1 MKKIELRLLKYMAAL
16 VTAVMALTM
25 VSCGSDDDETAY
37 LEVGKTDY
45 VEVEY
50 SVDLSEAWYR
60 FYDISVSYTGRDGVI
75 RYENFEADRDVK
87 FRVDYDVAPR
97 DMQFTVI
104 ASPKAESPQIDD
116 DRDVIFDQNCSIKVK
131 GYTFA
136 NQRTMLD
143 YLHRD
148 PDRYTVAPGNMS
160 RQLEQDLVLFTATC
174 RLD

>member
-1 MKKIELRLLKYMAAL
+1 MKKIGFKVLKA
-16 VTAVMALTM
+16 VTALMMTALAP
-25 VSCGSDDDETAY
+25 VLASCGSDDDETAY
-37 LEVGKTDY
+37 LEVGRTDY

-50 SVDLSEAWYR
+50 SVDLSEAWYG
-60 FYDISVSYTGRDGVI
+60 FYNISVSYTGRDGVI
-75 RYENFEADRDVK
+75 RYENFEADRDIK

-116 DRDVIFDQNCSIKVK
+116 DRDVIFDQNCSIKVR

-148 PDRYTVAPGNMS
+148 PDRYTVAPGKMS

>member
-1 MKKIELRLLKYMAAL
+1 MAAL
-16 VTAVMALTM
+16 VTAVIVTAMA
-25 VSCGSDDDETAY
+25 SCGSDDDETAY

-75 RYENFEADRDVK
+75 QYDQFDADRDIK
-87 FRVDYDVAPR
+87 FRVDYSAAPR
-97 DMQFTVI
+97 NMQFTVI
-104 ASPKAESPQIDD
+104 ASPKDESPQIDD
-116 DRDVIFDQNCSIKVK
+116 DRDIIFDQNCSIKVV
-131 GYTFA
+131 GYTFS
-136 NQRTMLD
+136 NQHTMLD

-148 PDRYTVAPGNMS
+148 PERYTVSPGKMS

>member
-75 RYENFEADRDVK
+75 RYENFEADRDV
-87 FRVDYDVAPR
+87 
-97 DMQFTVI
+97 
-104 ASPKAESPQIDD
+104 
-116 DRDVIFDQNCSIKVK
+116 IFDQNCSIKVK